1 MNPLLAP
8 ALFDMGRELIQRLI
22 PDKQE
27 QAKAE
32 LELMRLDQEGQIN
45 ELATRMNAITK
56 EAESADPWTSRAR
69 PAFLYV
75 FYVVILMLV
84 LVAPFV
90 GIFFPEQMEQFF
102 TNVGR
107 GFDAIPEELWMTF
120 TAGYLGYAGLRTMEK
135 RKK

>member
-1 MNPLLAP
+1 
-8 ALFDMGRELIQRLI
+8 MGREIIQRI
-22 PDKQE
+22 FPDKEQ

-56 EAESADPWTSRAR
+56 EAESSDPWTSRAR

-75 FYVVILMLV
+75 FYMVILALV
-84 LVAPFV
+84 LVAPLV
-90 GIFFPEQMEQFF
+90 GIFFPDQMELFF
-102 TNVGR
+102 INVGR
-107 GFDAIPEELWMTF
+107 GFDAIPEELWWTF
-120 TAGYLGYAGLRTMEK
+120 SAGYLGYAGLRTVEK

>member
-1 MNPLLAP
+1 
-8 ALFDMGRELIQRLI
+8 MGREIIQRI
-22 PDKQE
+22 FPDKEQ

-32 LELMRLDQEGQIN
+32 LELLRLDQEGEIQ

-56 EAESADPWTSRAR
+56 EAESDDPWTSRAR
-69 PAFLYV
+69 PMFLYV
-75 FYVVILMLV
+75 FYIVILMLV

-90 GIFFPEQMEQFF
+90 GIFFPEHMEQFF

-107 GFDAIPEELWMTF
+107 GFDAIPEELWWTF
-120 TAGYLGYAGLRTMEK
+120 SAGYLGYAGLRTVEK

>member
-1 MNPLLAP
+1 
-8 ALFDMGRELIQRLI
+8 MGRELIQRLI

-56 EAESADPWTSRAR
+56 EAESSDPWTSRAR

-75 FYVVILMLV
+75 FYMVILALV
-84 LVAPFV
+84 LVAPLV
-90 GIFFPEQMEQFF
+90 GIFFPDQMELFF
-102 TNVGR
+102 INVGR
-107 GFDAIPEELWMTF
+107 GFDAIPEELWWTF
-120 TAGYLGYAGLRTMEK
+120 SAGYLGYAGLRTVEK